1 MKIQQRPRMSK
12 KFEIDD
18 IDKSIIAELRR
29 NGRATN
35 QQVADRLSLTAA
47 TVSSRIRRLEKAN
60 KLRVVAVSDFRAHGY
75 DVLLEIAI
83 EVDNMPASSV
93 AQELAK
99 LDEVFAVH
107 LVTGRYDISILV
119 VLKNLEEL
127 QHFISKKMSKIRGIR
142 SMMPAIA
149 VDLVKYRF
157 DVAPITVK
165 GQP

>member
-1 MKIQQRPRMSK
+1 MTK

-18 IDKSIIAELRR
+18 IDISIIAELRR

-35 QQVADRLSLTAA
+35 QQVANRLSLTAA
-47 TVSSRIRRLEKAN
+47 TVSARIRRLEKAN

-75 DVLLEIAI
+75 DVLIEIAI
-83 EVDNMPASSV
+83 EVDNKPSSSV
-93 AQELAK
+93 ARELAE

-107 LVTGRYDISILV
+107 LVTGRYDIDILV

-127 QHFISKKMSKIRGIR
+127 QDFISNKMSAIHGIR

-149 VDLVKYRF
+149 IDLVKYRF
-157 DVAPITVK
+157 DVAPIAVK
-165 GQP
+165 GQS

>member
-1 MKIQQRPRMSK
+1 MKIQQRHRMSK

-127 QHFISKKMSKIRGIR
+127 QHFISKKMSTIRGIR